1 MDQVV
6 IHTCSSIMLISL
18 ENIIQ
23 TYNLKIQGVIHIGAH
38 YGEEYD
44 DYVKVGIK
52 NMMFFE
58 PIKASCEKLMKKVV
72 CSDTVQVFR
81 IALGNKTG
89 LDEMNVEK
97 ANQGQSNSLLLP
109 GTHLTQYPQIKFVG
123 KEQVVVMRL
132 DDIVFDRSQFNMI
145 NIDVQG
151 YELEVFKGAIET
163 LPFIDVIYSE
173 INTEQVYRGCCQVE
187 ELDEFLGKFGFSRVM
202 TDLSP
207 KSWGD
212 AVYLKQK

>member
-1 MDQVV
+1 
-6 IHTCSSIMLISL
+6 MLIPL
-18 ENIIQ
+18 KNIRK
-23 TYNLKIQGVIHIGAH
+23 TYNLSIRGVIHIGAH
-38 YGEEYD
+38 YGEEYE
-44 DYVKVGIK
+44 DYVKAEIK

-58 PIKASCEKLMKKVV
+58 PIKSSCEKLMERVV
-72 CSDTVQVFR
+72 CSDNVQVFR

-132 DDIVFDRSQFNMI
+132 DDISFDRSEFNMI

-151 YELEVFKGAIET
+151 YELEVFRGAVET
-163 LPFIDVIYSE
+163 LSHVDIIYSE
-173 INTEQVYRGCCQVE
+173 INTEQVYQGCCQVE
-187 ELDEFLGKFGFSRVM
+187 ELDEFLGKFGFTRVM